1 LRPARLAQEDFF
13 GCAVT
18 GMLLRSTIYAR
29 MGFKRTFEHDG
40 KTLLVPEELLST
52 RDLKKFVRQ
61 HDLPPGVIE
70 IYERELARRAG
81 RPSMVTQLRRT
92 LVTAVRRVF
101 GVQ

>member
-1 LRPARLAQEDFF
+1 
-13 GCAVT
+13 
-18 GMLLRSTIYAR
+18 

-61 HDLPPGVIE
+61 HDLPPRVIE

-81 RPSMVTQLRRT
+81 RPSIVTQLRRT

-101 GVQ
+101 GAQ